1 MKVKEIILTILITS
15 LFSIFVFFFGMHEK
29 VESAPVILYQVYL
42 NGEKI
47 GLIDSEEQL
56 LDLIDREQSN
66 IKKKYGVDKVYP
78 PHGL

>member
-15 LFSIFVFFFGMHEK
+15 LLSIFVFFFGMHEK

-47 GLIDSEEQL
+47 GLIDSEE
-56 LDLIDREQSN
+56 
-66 IKKKYGVDKVYP
+66 
-78 PHGL
+78 